1 MISIGSTQKKS
12 FIAGTANLSVTG
24 VDTELQRTAK
34 SVRHHAAINR
44 MPTQSLQSKRLGCIK
59 KPTEKRSNKS
69 PKYQKYFKLVALP
82 RQTLVYN

>member
-34 SVRHHAAINR
+34 FVRHHAAINR
-44 MPTQSLQSKRLGCIK
+44 MPTQSLQSKKLGFIK
-59 KPTEKRSNKS
+59 RPTEKRSSKGPDIS
-69 PKYQKYFKLVALP
+69 Q
-82 RQTLVYN
+82 VY